1 MRVFDPM
8 MINLA
13 YMIGVPGSA
22 GGELREAEIGKFY
35 LGSDG
40 YYYIVN
46 TDGTID
52 QFFVPAPDGLKANF
66 TEEQFKELG
75 VILDDYIPPDI

>member
-1 MRVFDPM
+1 MRVFNPM

-22 GGELREAEIGKFY
+22 GGELREAMPGKFY

-52 QFFVPAPDGLKANF
+52 QFFVPDLEGFNVNF
-66 TEEQFKELG
+66 TEEEFKELG
-75 VILDDYIPPDI
+75 VTLDDYIPDI